1 MINSIQLIIIIID
14 NVIIKKFD
22 FYATIINNIY
32 QRIFSF
38 ALRLSITLIV
48 KICINHLKLLN
59 LL

>member
-38 ALRLSITLIV
+38 VLRLSITLIV